1 MNFAASSAQAWE
13 PLAASEWNRDAAR
26 HLLRRVGWTARLE
39 EVERACDEGIDAT
52 LERCF
57 PSEPAPL
64 PKTEMIARFEADLPD
79 LLGKIRTARGPAMR
93 EARREMRE
101 RAQAALQDFR
111 LKWLQRAAEPAQA
124 AFAKWTLFLSD
135 VYVVSAEKVRSP
147 DLLWRHHEILAR
159 HALGPAPVLTKA
171 VSRSPAMVRY
181 LDLDRSVAEA
191 PNENFARELFELF
204 VLGEGHYAEADIK
217 EAARAFTGYRVQA
230 ATGEFRLVRQRQDAG
245 RKTIFG
251 RTGRFSGDDVIDLA
265 YAQPA
270 AATFLPGELARFYL
284 SDRPLPAEMLPA
296 LGERWR
302 EQRFELRALALTF
315 FRSRAF
321 FAPENRGNFI
331 KSPVQFYLGALQD
344 LELEV
349 IPLTRFTLN
358 PLRQMGQ
365 QLFQPPNV
373 RGWVG
378 GRSWINSTT
387 FAARRNLVQQL
398 FAPLREETLNA
409 DDVRALAEARK
420 AGRERFTV
428 GDDWFERWSDQPA
441 DETVGGLAQ
450 RFLAAPLPPHASQ
463 VLVDFLERRTAGT
476 ARRDA
481 VAALLQLPEY
491 QLC

>member
-1 MNFAASSAQAWE
+1 
-13 PLAASEWNRDAAR
+13 
-26 HLLRRVGWTARLE
+26 
-39 EVERACDEGIDAT
+39 
-52 LERCF
+52 
-57 PSEPAPL
+57 
-64 PKTEMIARFEADLPD
+64 
-79 LLGKIRTARGPAMR
+79 
-93 EARREMRE
+93 
-101 RAQAALQDFR
+101 
-111 LKWLQRAAEPAQA
+111 
-124 AFAKWTLFLSD
+124 
-135 VYVVSAEKVRSP
+135 
-147 DLLWRHHEILAR
+147 
-159 HALGPAPVLTKA
+159 APVLTKA

-217 EAARAFTGYRVQA
+217 EAARAFTGYRGQA
-230 ATGEFRLVRQRQDAG
+230 ATGEFRLVRQRHDAG

-251 RTGRFSGDDVIDLA
+251 RTGRFTGDDVIDLA

-284 SDRPLPAEMLPA
+284 SDRPLPPEMLPT

-321 FAPENRGNFI
+321 FAPEYRGNFI

-349 IPLTRFTLN
+349 TPLTRFTLN

-398 FAPLREETLNA
+398 FVPLREDTLNA

-428 GDDWFERWSDQPA
+428 GDDWFERWSGQPA
-441 DETVGGLAQ
+441 DQTVGRLAQ
-450 RFLAAPLPPHASQ
+450 RFLAAPLPRHASQ
-463 VLVDFLERRTAGT
+463 VLVEFLDRRTAGT

-481 VAALLQLPEY
+481 IAALLQLPEY